1 MSNTKDS
8 NQYRLNEIKKIKNLR
23 MTNDEGCNISTI
35 IDCHIEFDLQEP
47 KIRFKS
53 TSMPVSFESR
63 LTLLQEM
70 CRIANEHGLFGDSNG
85 SHICLSLNS
94 SDILNGYI
102 HISGDYFYQIHPIET
117 DRNRFLENF
126 SNHNDYYIE
135 T

>member
-1 MSNTKDS
+1 MSNTKD
-8 NQYRLNEIKKIKNLR
+8 YRLNEIKKIKNLR
-23 MTNDEGCNISTI
+23 MTNDEGCNIRTI
-35 IDCHIEFDLQEP
+35 IDCQIEFDLQEP
-47 KIRFKS
+47 KIRFRS
-53 TSMPVSFESR
+53 TSVSR
-63 LTLLQEM
+63 LVLLQEM

>member
-1 MSNTKDS
+1 
-8 NQYRLNEIKKIKNLR
+8 

-35 IDCHIEFDLQEP
+35 IDCQIEFDIQEP
-47 KIRFKS
+47 KIYFRS

-63 LTLLQEM
+63 LTLLKEM
-70 CRIANEHGLFGDSNG
+70 FRTADEHGLYDKSNG

-102 HISGDYFYQIHPIET
+102 HTSGDYFYQIHP

-126 SNHNDYYIE
+126 SNHNDYHID